1 MKTVIIPSDFTMKS
15 IEMAEA
21 IVRGSKEETRIIF
34 IHLFHVADDIQDL
47 LFSNYRKREY
57 DFVSEEFW
65 KECNMLKSLYPQ
77 ALKST
82 KVEFFYGNKLA
93 HFKNF
98 LEYNEADMMAYS
110 KSYGIPKI
118 SKSSIDA
125 LPVILKSGLP
135 LIDTD
140 LISVPEFQDEEQNA

>member
-1 MKTVIIPSDFTMKS
+1 MKTLIIPSDFTTKS

-21 IVRGSKEETRIIF
+21 IVSGSKEETRIIF

-65 KECNMLKSLYPQ
+65 KACNLLKSLYPEV
-77 ALKST
+77 LKST

-98 LEYNEADMMAYS
+98 LEYNQADEMVYS

-125 LPVILKSGLP
+125 LPVIMKCGLP
-135 LIDTD
+135 LIDAD
-140 LISVPEFQDEEQNA
+140 AVMEPAMQDEVQHA